1 MNEVLYEKLE
11 VEFAKHRIE
20 DEVEDV
26 LLEMAEALS
35 EKQVLNQEIKASL
48 KLGHLKLEACG
59 ICEKD
64 GEDPDDVS
72 VYIKTLTVGTR
83 VFPVEDYFL

>member
-11 VEFAKHRIE
+11 VEFAKYRIE

-26 LLEMAEALS
+26 LLEMAEALA
-35 EKQVLNQEIKASL
+35 EKQVLNQEVTVRL
-48 KLGHLKLEACG
+48 KWGHMKLEACG

-72 VYIKTLTVGTR
+72 VYIKTLTVGTK
-83 VFPVEDYFL
+83 VLPVEDYFL